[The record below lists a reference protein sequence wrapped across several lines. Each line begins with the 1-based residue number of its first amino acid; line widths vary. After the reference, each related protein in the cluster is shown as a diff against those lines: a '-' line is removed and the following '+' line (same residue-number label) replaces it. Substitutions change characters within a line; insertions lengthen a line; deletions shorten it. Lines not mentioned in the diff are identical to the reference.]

1 MFSDYWI
8 HSFLKRKDFSRS
20 RITSEG
26 GKTMWKQ
33 SRIQAHMKIGAD
45 LYNEHDLKPEHVWNY
60 DENGLNWAVG
70 PTYIYMPKKMKSRA
84 KSGSGE
90 TVKGIITQVV
100 TVNGV
105 GDFASNYFIIRYA
118 YWSLHFGINLS

>member
-1 MFSDYWI
+1 
-8 HSFLKRKDFSRS
+8 
-20 RITSEG
+20 
-26 GKTMWKQ
+26 MWEQ

-45 LYNEHDLKPEHVWNY
+45 FYNENDLKPEHVWNY

-70 PTYIYMPKKMKSRA
+70 PMYIYMLKKMKSRA

-105 GDFASNYFIIRYA
+105 EDFASNCFIIRYA